1 MPVASN
7 EIKDA
12 YDPKIIWNVP
22 NALTM
27 LRILLVPV
35 FAVLYMK
42 GLRMAALAVY
52 GVAALTDL
60 ADGFIARKYGMI
72 TDFGKL
78 MDPLADKLMTITM
91 GICMV
96 LKGDV
101 PAAIVI
107 ILAAKEVLMVI
118 GGLFLLKK
126 GSVAYS
132 RWIGKLAQATVV
144 SGFLLAFFSDR
155 LRSIGAADLHIIIL
169 WIGVGLT
176 LCALGY
182 YAVGMVQALRKKDES
197 EAVEERWGQ

>member
-1 MPVASN
+1 MPVASD

-35 FAVLYMK
+35 FAMLYMN
-42 GLRMAALAVY
+42 GYRMAALAVY
-52 GVAALTDL
+52 CAAALTDV

-91 GICMV
+91 GVCMV
-96 LKGDV
+96 LNGDV

-107 ILAAKEVLMVI
+107 ILAAKELLMVV
-118 GGLFLLKK
+118 GGLFFLKK

-144 SGFLLAFFSDR
+144 SGFLLAFFAEQLSS
-155 LRSIGAADLHIIIL
+155 LGLADLHIIVL

-182 YAVGMVQALRKKDES
+182 YAACMVQALRGKS
-197 EAVEERWGQ
+197 